1 MSVIMFNMRAGVGGK
16 YRKAKKEDIKNSFS
30 KQKGFPT
37 ILKVISGFGPKSN
50 IPVPV
55 PYLIFKQLNYATLI
69 YIDIK
74 NLYLDHF

>member
-1 MSVIMFNMRAGVGGK
+1 MSVIMFNIRAGVGGK

-50 IPVPV
+50 IPVP
-55 PYLIFKQLNYATLI
+55 YLIFNQLYFTILI
-69 YIDIK
+69 YTDIK

>member
-1 MSVIMFNMRAGVGGK
+1 MSVIMFNIRAGVGGK

-55 PYLIFKQLNYATLI
+55 PYLIFKQLNYTILI
-69 YIDIK
+69 YTDIK